1 LETTVKVLNG
11 LLLLLGLAVFAWS
24 IATVV
29 QIQNDPESPHP
40 RPAPSPVVGLAVLPL
55 QQLSSPNS
63 AVAAAAA
70 ATASKAA
77 ALPPLAAISHA
88 TLMNVPWFIFVF
100 GALGAATAFCA
111 SLALLGVR
119 MRSLGCMNGHIFCM
133 CLLLTGQ
140 ACAAVAFFVD
150 AGWEQRLPDIDE
162 KLKQFLGERLE
173 VSSGAKVQAS
183 CLGLLAGQ
191 HCQRSSC

>member
-1 LETTVKVLNG
+1 VKVLNG

-29 QIQNDPESPHP
+29 QIQNEPEDPQPV
-40 RPAPSPVVGLAVLPL
+40 PAPGPVPGLKPIPVLVPL
-55 QQLSSPNS
+55 QLLAQPSNAL
-63 AVAAAAA
+63 AAAAA
-70 ATASKAA
+70 AAGSQAA
-77 ALPPLAAISHA
+77 VPPHPVTAISHA
-88 TLMNVPWFIFVF
+88 TLLNVPWFIFVF

-111 SLALLGVR
+111 SMALFGVR
-119 MRSLGCMNGHIFCM
+119 LRSLGCMNGHIFCM

-162 KLKQFLGERLE
+162 KLKQFLVERLQ
-173 VSSGAKVQAS
+173 VRRCMMQANS
-183 CLGLLAGQ
+183 VRTPNTLQTYQCTM
-191 HCQRSSC
+191 